1 MSTQLPTHNSLAPA
15 EENHSPSD
23 WANKVKL
30 AAGYLLLLGPFIRRM
45 VLGPNDSAPG
55 APTNLSR
62 TSRRE
67 LALSFLAKTSDL
79 ETRRQLKAIIATDTL
94 ADPWASAVRCV
105 DMR

>member
-1 MSTQLPTHNSLAPA
+1 MSSLPTHNSLAPA
-15 EENHSPSD
+15 EENHNT
-23 WANKVKL
+23 WLKFAKV
-30 AAGYLLLLGPFIRRM
+30 AAGYVGRM
-45 VLGPNDSAPG
+45 LASSSDSGAPS

-67 LALSFLAKTSDL
+67 LALSFLAETSDL
-79 ETRRQLKAIIATDTL
+79 ETRSQLKAIIATDTG